1 METNRYIG
9 CLSSIS
15 FMGVEN
21 FQGKERNQTGMSK
34 YIADQRN
41 SSKERMDQLLGL
53 FGSLTRL
60 IEEYGRYRGTGAVWA
75 CYTNTSKTSK
85 LNSSLLERSCTED
98 G

>member
-41 SSKERMDQLLGL
+41 SSKERMD
-53 FGSLTRL
+53 
-60 IEEYGRYRGTGAVWA
+60 
-75 CYTNTSKTSK
+75 
-85 LNSSLLERSCTED
+85 
-98 G
+98 